1 MFQGRSD
8 VLALYNFPQSTCSQK
23 VRLVLWEKE
32 LPFEDRPVDHKSRE
46 HLSEWYLKLNP
57 NGVVPTLLHDDAVII
72 DSSVIMEYLDEA
84 FPKFPMVPRDAVGRA
99 HLRKWLRYLEEAPTA
114 AIRVPSFN
122 QYLVRRYANMSEA
135 DYSRMADSHPIRKH
149 FYKRLGKKSFSS
161 QETEGS
167 LDRLQQTV
175 DRVDAALA
183 AHGKPWIMG
192 DALTIADACLM
203 PTIDRMADLGLA
215 RAWDKRPK
223 LAAWYER
230 YASRPA
236 FAKTY
241 YPGTRLSEI
250 FGGGA

>member
-1 MFQGRSD
+1 MT
-8 VLALYNFPQSTCSQK
+8 LTLYNFPQSTCSQK
-23 VRLVLWEKE
+23 VRLVLWEKG
-32 LPFEDRPVDHKSRE
+32 LPFEDRHVDHKSRE

-57 NGVVPTLLHDDAVII
+57 NGVVPTLAHDNAVII
-72 DSSVIMEYLDEA
+72 DSSVIMEYLDEV
-84 FPKFPMVPRDAVGRA
+84 FPEVPMVPRDPVGRA
-99 HLRKWLRYLEEAPTA
+99 HLRKWLRYMEEVPTA

-122 QYLVRRYANMSEA
+122 QFLVKRYATMSDA
-135 DYSRMADSHPIRKH
+135 DYARMADGHPIRKH
-149 FYKRLGKKSFSS
+149 FYKRLAKKGFSQ
-161 QETEGS
+161 QETEES
-167 LDRLQQTV
+167 QDRLQQAV

-192 DALTIADACLM
+192 DRLTIADACLM

-230 YASRPA
+230 YQARPA

-241 YPGTRLSEI
+241 YPGTRLSDI
-250 FGGGA
+250 FGKAA